1 MNSLPEWLNGVLS
14 TLKLWQ
20 GAMDQALIYW
30 PGAIAAVV
38 TVVICTTAALLILD
52 ASRRTAAVAG
62 WGYLQRSV
70 GLLSAERETARR
82 VIDALAVERD
92 GLREELESLK
102 KDKLRYEGIH
112 RQRENEERALREISD
127 RLKAMDDDKAKVEAL
142 RAALDAMDPTDRE
155 VLALRH
161 IEQLNSAETAQVLGI
176 SPATVKREW
185 TVAKIWLEREI
196 REGS

>member
-14 TLKLWQ
+14 TLKMWQ
-20 GAMDQALIYW
+20 GAMDQALVYW
-30 PGAIAAVV
+30 PGAIAALA
-38 TVVICTTAALLILD
+38 TVMICTMAAFLILD
-52 ASRRTAAVAG
+52 ASRRTAAVPG

-112 RQRENEERALREISD
+112 RQRENEERALKDVSD
-127 RLKAMDDDKAKVEAL
+127 RLKSLEADRAKV
-142 RAALDAMDPTDRE
+142 D
-155 VLALRH
+155 
-161 IEQLNSAETAQVLGI
+161 
-176 SPATVKREW
+176 
-185 TVAKIWLEREI
+185 
-196 REGS
+196 